1 MKEWKIVLIHFCL
14 FHRRMQS
21 ILTLQDLTDRKQAG
35 LIYVQPNVDLFS
47 DQAMWLKGFDK
58 LHCN

>member
-1 MKEWKIVLIHFCL
+1 MKEWKIVLIYFYL
-14 FHRRMQS
+14 FPRRMQS
-21 ILTLQDLTDRKQAG
+21 ILTLRDLTDRKQAG

-47 DQAMWLKGFDK
+47 DQAIWLKGFDK